1 MRTALISLRTD
12 AMGNNMLETKRA
24 KNMIWSAA
32 ADYSFEPRYIG
43 IKPDG
48 RADEYLNMVHGLVH
62 KWLDYSVIDGLF
74 SSFSGKNQELFE
86 GLLWMG
92 LEHAVY
98 EKEKEFRPV
107 LSEMRQRYAA
117 ENLELQRNVTF
128 EKRLALLQNG
138 YFRKIAGQPEGLPV
152 FEEKLLHDFLF
163 DGSMDAE
170 QIAQKTNALLLQYF
184 SWRPKTSK
192 PKKAAALL
200 HNRHAFRSLTRVH
213 SGFIRIT
220 DTERREEST
229 GLLRQIKMRTNYL
242 FELSSPVLEKDT
254 YAYLEA
260 CFGKSL
266 LNDQESRLLDEQYCT
281 GSHKNLHLFFTR
293 GDRALPSGSEQTRQ
307 EIIRYRKK
315 ADAELLKNLDY
326 DNENRSLHQ
335 SAAARLQH
343 KIFNALNT
351 AKPVPDDRAR
361 AGVIN
366 AGRIWRNVYCG
377 DERIFTRPVLEPAFG
392 FSVDILLDASSSRDN
407 WQEMIASQGYILAQ
421 SLTGCG
427 IPVQVSSFMSIRDYT
442 VLRIFRSY
450 HEPAQNRKIFQYT
463 AGGNNRD
470 GLALRGMAH
479 LMEASPAPKKI
490 LILLTDASP
499 NDDFRAG
506 EGSRFKNREYADEL
520 AIQDTA
526 REVRALRMQGISV
539 LGVFL
544 GLESSIKAAQQIF
557 GKDFVRIQN
566 ISQFSDSVGNLLL
579 TYLSAL

>member
-1 MRTALISLRTD
+1 
-12 AMGNNMLETKRA
+12 MLEAKRA

-32 ADYSFEPRYIG
+32 DDYSFEPRYIG

-48 RADEYLNMVHGLVH
+48 RADEYLNLVHGLVH
-62 KWLDYSVIDGLF
+62 KWLDYSVIDGLL

-98 EKEKEFRPV
+98 EREREFRPV

-117 ENLELQRNVTF
+117 ENLELQRNVTL
-128 EKRLALLQNG
+128 EKRLALLQSG
-138 YFRKIAGQPEGLPV
+138 YFHEIMGQPSGLPK
-152 FEEKLLHDFLF
+152 FEETLLHDFLF
-163 DGSMDAE
+163 DGTLDAD
-170 QIAQKTNALLLQYF
+170 QIAERTNALLLQYF
-184 SWRPKTSK
+184 SYRARTSK
-192 PKKAAALL
+192 PKRASALL
-200 HNRHAFRSLTRVH
+200 HNRHAFRSLTKVH
-213 SGFIRIT
+213 SGFVRIT
-220 DTERREEST
+220 DTERREESA

-242 FELSSPVLEKDT
+242 FELSSPVMEKDT

-260 CFGKSL
+260 CFGKSML
-266 LNDQESRLLDEQYCT
+266 SGRQAQEVDEKYCT
-281 GSHKNLHLFFTR
+281 GNHKNLHLFFTE

-307 EIIRYRKK
+307 EIIRYCKK
-315 ADAELLKNLDY
+315 ADAELQKNLDY
-326 DNENRSLHQ
+326 DSKNRSLHQ
-335 SAAARLQH
+335 NAAARLQH

-351 AKPVPDDRAR
+351 TQPVPDDRSY
-361 AGVIN
+361 AGTIN
-366 AGRIWRNVYCG
+366 AGRIWRNIYCR
-377 DERIFTRPVLEPAFG
+377 DERIFTRRTEEPAFG

-407 WQEMIASQGYILAQ
+407 WQEVIASQGYILAE

-442 VLRIFRSY
+442 VLRIFCSY
-450 HEPAQNRKIFQYT
+450 HQTAQNRKIFQYT

-470 GLALRGMAH
+470 GLALRGISH
-479 LMEASPAPKKI
+479 LMETSPAPEKI
-490 LILLTDASP
+490 LIVLTDASP

-520 AIQDTA
+520 AVQDTA
-526 REVRALRMQGISV
+526 KEVRALRMQGITV

-544 GLESSIKAAQQIF
+544 GLESSVRSAQQIF

-566 ISQFSDSVGNLLL
+566 VGQFADSVGNLLV